1 MELWSKI
8 FYNRKRDPCK
18 LKIRSYIKNKK
29 MEEKTFEFWKVINMM
44 DFNGRGYQ
52 QAGRW
57 LVEDSGLTFSQI
69 KEVRNMANRKVNAL
83 YSKFID
89 DPNLKIGSDDGFSDV
104 LWQTVANGYQSF
116 HNCTAESL
124 TEMYNEMSYTE
135 SFAYAFHI
143 VDEIEDE
150 QFAANK
156 FLKRAR
162 AEKRLE
168 EIRRFGGG
176 FQQKLLAAFEH
187 ADSNNRRKLAK
198 GFPELFEHLVD

>member
-1 MELWSKI
+1 
-8 FYNRKRDPCK
+8 
-18 LKIRSYIKNKK
+18 
-29 MEEKTFEFWKVINMM
+29 MEEKKFEFWKVINMM

-69 KEVRNMANRKVNAL
+69 KEVRNMATRKVNAL

-124 TEMYNEMSYTE
+124 TEMYNEMRYTE

-156 FLKRAR
+156 FLKRER
-162 AEKRLE
+162 AMKRIE
-168 EIRRFGGG
+168 EMRRFGGG
-176 FQQKLLAAFEH
+176 FDQKLLAAFEH

>member
-1 MELWSKI
+1 MK
-8 FYNRKRDPCK
+8 DQD
-18 LKIRSYIKNKK
+18 
-29 MEEKTFEFWKVINMM
+29 THFWNVIAKM

-69 KEVRNMANRKVNAL
+69 KEVRNMAARKVNVL
-83 YSKFID
+83 YKKFRD
-89 DPNLKIGSDDGFSDV
+89 DVRIGSDDGFDDV

-124 TEMYNEMSYTE
+124 TEMYDEMRYTE

-156 FLKRAR
+156 FLKRER
-162 AEKRLE
+162 AMKRIE
-168 EIRRFGGG
+168 EMRRFGGG
-176 FQQKLLAAFEH
+176 FDQKLIAAFEH
-187 ADSNNRRKLAK
+187 ADNNNKRKLAK
-198 GFPELFEHLVD
+198 GFPEIFEHLVD

>member
-1 MELWSKI
+1 MKDQDTHFWNVI
-8 FYNRKRDPCK
+8 A
-18 LKIRSYIKNKK
+18 K
-29 MEEKTFEFWKVINMM
+29 MN
-44 DFNGRGYQ
+44 FNGRGYEA
-52 QAGRW
+52 AGRW

-69 KEVRNMANRKVNAL
+69 KQIHKTAVRKHNVLYDKLNAAR
-83 YSKFID
+83 
-89 DPNLKIGSDDGFSDV
+89 IGSDDGFDDV
-104 LWQTVANGYQSF
+104 LWQTIANGYEAF
-116 HNCTAESL
+116 HNTTVEDLES
-124 TEMYNEMSYTE
+124 MYNENRYTE

-143 VDEIEDE
+143 VSEIEDE
-150 QFAANK
+150 QFAANQ
-156 FLKRAR
+156 FLKRAV